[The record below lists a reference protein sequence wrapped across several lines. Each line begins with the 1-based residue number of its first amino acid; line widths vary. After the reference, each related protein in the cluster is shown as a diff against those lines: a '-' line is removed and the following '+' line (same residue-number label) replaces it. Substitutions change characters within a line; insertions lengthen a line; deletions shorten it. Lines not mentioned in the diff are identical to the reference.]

1 MQIAQ
6 VNGVGIAA
14 AGNAERRQRALLEPS
29 SHSHSQQQEEQ
40 QQVVRAVA
48 RSNGST
54 ARERAEYKLTVLCV
68 GMIMLFLMG
77 VPLLLP
83 LTLLLCSVSLL
94 AGPTPAHRYRR
105 CTVYKY
111 R

>member
-6 VNGVGIAA
+6 VNGVGISIAA

-29 SHSHSQQQEEQ
+29 SHSHSQQQEQQ

-77 VPLLLP
+77 APLLLLLP
-83 LTLLLCSVSLL
+83 LLCSVPLL
-94 AGPTPAHRYRR
+94 AGPTSAHRYR
-105 CTVYKY
+105 
-111 R
+111 